1 MIKHLYAL
9 LSDFVILIIAA
20 IALFFFKSL
29 IIQEGVWLYELA
41 WVVIIIATI
50 GTILLKPRKPKVTP
64 VFPREL
70 AKRIENALP
79 HDAIKLYQSWLLT
92 SLDKCYQNLQ
102 KQRPKEALSDLAN
115 ALADKLIFVF
125 NRTPSDCLYKILEE
139 RNKDNAF
146 VALTFFTTVIESL
159 KPYAVNSLFKKPLSA
174 YRDVFTH
181 ITLENSPDY
190 LFREHYRLYELGAL
204 VEGRWLSLNFNSDLE
219 PLLRSALAPQ
229 LLEDQSQPKAP
240 TPKKPSVNEIN
251 ASAEAE
257 SKTTLSQ
264 SQEASTAEQTDTHPS
279 VVKETVIEDESKK
292 AINTDNI
299 ETEQCEKFFK
309 WLQRQ
314 IDRKPINCSEYFYQD
329 CKQHGD
335 SMLFITNIAL
345 SDFSK
350 KTQIAAND
358 IKEALVLL
366 KHSDGKPYQ
375 FKKEGQPDKQLLSI
389 NVNFEIKT
397 SSELSGSIEEGL

>member
-1 MIKHLYAL
+1 MIKYLYTL
-9 LSDFVILIIAA
+9 VSDFVILIMAS

-79 HDAIKLYQSWLLT
+79 HDAIKLYQSWLLM
-92 SLDKCYQNLQ
+92 SLDKCYRILQ
-102 KQRPKEALSDLAN
+102 KKRSKEALSDLAN
-115 ALADKLIFVF
+115 TLTDKLIFVF
-125 NRTPSDCLYKILEE
+125 SRTPSDCLYKILEE

-159 KPYAVNSLFKKPLSA
+159 KPYAVKSLFKKPLSA

-181 ITLENSPDY
+181 ITLENAPDY

-204 VEGRWLSLNFNSDLE
+204 IEGRWLSLNFNSDLE

-229 LLEDQSQPKAP
+229 LLEDKSQSKAP
-240 TPKKPSVNEIN
+240 TSKKPYVNEIN
-251 ASAEAE
+251 EMSDTE
-257 SKTTLSQ
+257 SKKNLSQ
-264 SQEASTAEQTDTHPS
+264 SQEDSTVEQTGKPPA
-279 VVKETVIEDESKK
+279 VIKETVVEDESKK

-314 IDRKPINCSEYFYQD
+314 IDRKPINCSEYIYQD

-335 SMLFITNIAL
+335 SMLFITDIAL

-375 FKKEGQPDKQLLSI
+375 FKEEGQPDKQLLSI
-389 NVNFEIKT
+389 NVNFETKT

>member
-1 MIKHLYAL
+1 MIKYLYTL
-9 LSDFVILIIAA
+9 VSDFVILIIAA
-20 IALFFFKSL
+20 IALFFFKSP

-70 AKRIENALP
+70 AKRVENALP
-79 HDAIKLYQSWLLT
+79 HDAIKLYQSWLLM
-92 SLDKCYQNLQ
+92 SLDKCYQILQ
-102 KQRPKEALSDLAN
+102 KQRSKEALSDLAN

-125 NRTPSDCLYKILEE
+125 NRMPRDCLYKILEE

-146 VALTFFTTVIESL
+146 VALIFFTTVIESL
-159 KPYAVNSLFKKPLSA
+159 KPYAVKSLFKKPLSA

-181 ITLENSPDY
+181 ITLENAPDY

-229 LLEDQSQPKAP
+229 LLEDKSQPKAP

-251 ASAEAE
+251 EISDTE
-257 SKTTLSQ
+257 SKKTLSQ
-264 SQEASTAEQTDTHPS
+264 SQEDSTAEQTGKPPA
-279 VVKETVIEDESKK
+279 VVKETVVEDESKK
-292 AINTDNI
+292 TINTDNI

-329 CKQHGD
+329 CKQQGD
-335 SMLFITNIAL
+335 SMLFITDIAL

-350 KTQIAAND
+350 KTQISANV
-358 IKEALVLL
+358 IKEALVLQ

-375 FKKEGQPDKQLLSI
+375 FKEEGQPDKQLLSI

>member
-1 MIKHLYAL
+1 MIKYLYTL
-9 LSDFVILIIAA
+9 VSDFVILIIAA

-50 GTILLKPRKPKVTP
+50 GTILLKPRKPKITP

-79 HDAIKLYQSWLLT
+79 HDAIKLYQSWLLM

-115 ALADKLIFVF
+115 TLADKLIFVF

-159 KPYAVNSLFKKPLSA
+159 KPYAVKSLFKKPLSA
-174 YRDVFTH
+174 YRDVFTQ
-181 ITLENSPDY
+181 ITLENAPNY

-229 LLEDQSQPKAP
+229 LLEDKSQPKG
-240 TPKKPSVNEIN
+240 T
-251 ASAEAE
+251 
-257 SKTTLSQ
+257 
-264 SQEASTAEQTDTHPS
+264 
-279 VVKETVIEDESKK
+279 
-292 AINTDNI
+292 NT
-299 ETEQCEKFFK
+299 
-309 WLQRQ
+309 
-314 IDRKPINCSEYFYQD
+314 
-329 CKQHGD
+329 
-335 SMLFITNIAL
+335 
-345 SDFSK
+345 
-350 KTQIAAND
+350 
-358 IKEALVLL
+358 
-366 KHSDGKPYQ
+366 
-375 FKKEGQPDKQLLSI
+375 
-389 NVNFEIKT
+389 
-397 SSELSGSIEEGL
+397 